1 MIQFCADIRHG
12 LYTGL
17 SKTFNNALGKL
28 HNMQFLPSKGS
39 TFTARRHLAGDLRP
53 NALRSFSLYFVLLC
67 LLTTFNSAVVAA
79 DLRDVRVW
87 NSPERTRVVFDLS
100 EGVEHKH
107 QEDFLLEAGCQISQ
121 GFLYSKPMA
130 LQDVL
135 RESFAIPS

>member
-1 MIQFCADIRHG
+1 MLSGIISLIKSLGLDI
-12 LYTGL
+12 
-17 SKTFNNALGKL
+17 
-28 HNMQFLPSKGS
+28 
-39 TFTARRHLAGDLRP
+39 
-53 NALRSFSLYFVLLC
+53 VC
-67 LLTTFNSAVVAA
+67 
-79 DLRDVRVW
+79 
-87 NSPERTRVVFDLS
+87 